1 MALPTEKA
9 ARYDRQLRLWG
20 DHGQTALE
28 SAHVCL
34 INASATGTE
43 TLKNLVLAGVGSFTI
58 VDSKQVSATDLG
70 SNFFVLP
77 SAVESSR
84 GRCACT
90 LLQELNPDV
99 RGSAIEDSV
108 DAILAN
114 SPDLFATYSTVI
126 ATELPDA
133 TLQLLAKVLRSLSVP
148 LIVVVSYGLI
158 GYMRLALPDH
168 EIVESHPDNYHE
180 DLRLDCPFP
189 GLVEYMDAINL
200 DAVDNNK
207 HANIPFLAI
216 LYKYLAKWKQS
227 HKAMLPKNHHEKKE
241 FKELIRSGIRKNENG
256 APLDEENFEEAM
268 NSVNSTVIPTKI
280 PPEVQSLLDDPACLH
295 LTPESSNFWVL
306 VRALKEFVINDSQ
319 GKLPLRGSIPDM
331 NSFSD
336 LYVSLQKVY
345 QTQARLDVEAVAV
358 HLSALLIGLGKSPS
372 TVPMDSVKQFCR
384 NSAFL
389 RVVRYRSLA
398 DEHCKPNLSEHLW
411 RLENPD
417 GELVYYILLRA
428 AHQFYSMYKFY
439 PRGGDKGTSM
449 DSDVGVMKTIVS
461 NLLNGWELPPSILR
475 DDCIAEFCRYGGAE
489 LHSVA
494 AFMGGVAS
502 QEIVKILTHQFVPL
516 NNTLIYSAMTCT
528 ALTIAL

>member
-84 GRCACT
+84 CRCACT

-108 DAILAN
+108 DTILAN
-114 SPDLFATYSTVI
+114 SPDLFSTYTTVI

-148 LIVVVSYGLI
+148 LIVVASYGLI
-158 GYMRLALPDH
+158 GFH
-168 EIVESHPDNYHE
+168 QKCKS
-180 DLRLDCPFP
+180 C
-189 GLVEYMDAINL
+189 
-200 DAVDNNK
+200 
-207 HANIPFLAI
+207 
-216 LYKYLAKWKQS
+216 S
-227 HKAMLPKNHHEKKE
+227 
-241 FKELIRSGIRKNENG
+241 
-256 APLDEENFEEAM
+256 
-268 NSVNSTVIPTKI
+268 
-280 PPEVQSLLDDPACLH
+280 DDPACLH

-306 VRALKEFVINDSQ
+306 VRALKEFVINDSR

-336 LYVSLQKVY
+336 LYVGLQKVY
-345 QTQARLDVEAVAV
+345 QTQARLDMEAVAT
-358 HLSALLIGLGKSPS
+358 HLSALLIGMGKSPG
-372 TVPMDSVKQFCR
+372 TVPMESVKQFCR

-417 GELVYYILLRA
+417 SELAYYILLRA
-428 AHQFYSMYKFY
+428 ADQFYSMYKFY

-461 NLLNGWELPPSILR
+461 NLLNSWELPPSILR
-475 DDCIAEFCRYGGAE
+475 DDCIVEFCRYGGAE

-528 ALTIAL
+528 ALTVAL